1 MDALKKIDQPVYV
14 RYPFFSGLF
23 VFLLCIV
30 HFLIEEM
37 IYMWGILFL
46 SVHAF
51 MHVLTVFLNYVVALQ

>member
-1 MDALKKIDQPVYV
+1 MLVTFIFDMDALKKIDQPVYV

-37 IYMWGILFL
+37 IYM
-46 SVHAF
+46 
-51 MHVLTVFLNYVVALQ
+51 